1 MYLISYPWNYFLC
14 RESTMNLLSLRD
26 STIVFPNFLWIHYL
40 FRDFLWIHY
49 LFHEMTINSHHFR
62 KFTTTLLIVFVNSL
76 WMNCFSC
83 EVLRIHYLFRE
94 FTIDLLSFSRKHYRS
109 VIFVI
114 KNLWIHYLLWESTM
128 NPFSFSRMY
137 YLSREYVT
145 NSSTFREF
153 TFNSL
158 SISRNHCE
166 FTIFLANSQWIYFF
180 SCEYLMNR
188 IETDLTCILPVNW
201 PDKVKLSTDS

>member
-1 MYLISYPWNYFLC
+1 M
-14 RESTMNLLSLRD
+14 
-26 STIVFPNFLWIHYL
+26 
-40 FRDFLWIHY
+40 
-49 LFHEMTINSHHFR
+49 
-62 KFTTTLLIVFVNSL
+62 TLLIVFVNSL
-76 WMNCFSC
+76 WMNFFSC
-83 EVLRIHYLFRE
+83 EILRIHYLFRE
-94 FTIDLLSFSRKHYRS
+94 FTMDLLSFSRKHYRF

-114 KNLWIHYLLWESTM
+114 KNPWNHFLLRESTM

-137 YLSREYVT
+137 YLSREFFT

-153 TFNSL
+153 TLNSL

>member
-1 MYLISYPWNYFLC
+1 MYLLSYPWNHYLC
-14 RESTMNLLSLRD
+14 REWTMNLLSLRD
-26 STIVFPNFLWIHYL
+26 STIVFPNFFWIHYL
-40 FRDFLWIHY
+40 FRDFLWIH
-49 LFHEMTINSHHFR
+49 
-62 KFTTTLLIVFVNSL
+62 
-76 WMNCFSC
+76 CFSC
-83 EVLRIHYLFRE
+83 EILRIHYLFRE
-94 FTIDLLSFSRKHYRS
+94 FTMDLLSFSRKHYRS

-137 YLSREYVT
+137 YLSREFFT

-153 TFNSL
+153 TLNSL